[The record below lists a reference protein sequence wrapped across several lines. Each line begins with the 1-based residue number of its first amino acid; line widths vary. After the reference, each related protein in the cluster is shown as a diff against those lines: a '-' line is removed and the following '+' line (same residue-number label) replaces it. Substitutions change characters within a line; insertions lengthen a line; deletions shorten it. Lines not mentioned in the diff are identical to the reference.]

1 MKHHFTVN
9 YIQDGPWILAIVEE
23 IPGAFSQGKTIE
35 EARENITEALRMIID
50 YNREQ
55 ALEEVQDRKSLSR
68 ELVALEYA

>member
-9 YIQDGPWILAIVEE
+9 YIQDGSWILAIVEE

-35 EARENITEALRMIID
+35 EARENVTEALRMMVD

-55 ALEEVQDRKSLSR
+55 SLQEIQDVRSLSR
-68 ELVALEYA
+68 ELIALEYA